1 MTRTTRVIV
10 LVLVAVLVL
19 GSVGAGVF
27 ALIDG
32 GAGSQGERETDT
44 DADEDREPAP
54 PLPEEDGARQPPQAA
69 LAPFYE
75 QTIAWEPCGS
85 LDCATLTVPVDY
97 ADPQGQTFELA
108 LNRRAAEDPQNRLG
122 ALAVNPGG
130 PGAPGTTY
138 VEQASLAFRAP
149 LLGRYDLV
157 GFDPRGTGASDPV
170 DCLPDEGLDA
180 LRALDP
186 DPDTEDEVSFYADSY
201 EQFFAGCVQSS
212 DELVGHVTT
221 VETARDLDVLRAALG
236 QNELDYFGASYGTKL
251 GATYAELF
259 PAQVGR
265 FVLDGA
271 VDVTLGSRE
280 LSLAQAGGF
289 ETALRAYV
297 QDCLDTQGPD
307 CFLGST
313 LEVGL
318 ATIAGV
324 VEDADAQPLP
334 TNSEGRELSAGLAFY
349 GIITPLYNRDYW
361 ELLTQGLQMA
371 LDGDGTMLLFLSDAY
386 ASREPS
392 GYADNSAEAILAI
405 NCLDDPYSIP
415 PEQVPGQ
422 YAAFEEA
429 SPTFGRIFAWGLVG
443 CRGIQVQ
450 ASEPPPT
457 IRARGAAPIL
467 VTGTTRDPATPYAWA
482 VALADQLESGVLL
495 SRDGDGHTAY
505 NQGNGCADAAI
516 EAYLLE
522 GYVPTRDVEC

>member
-19 GSVGAGVF
+19 GSVGAGLF

-32 GAGSQGERETDT
+32 DGDGGGDGDSRSTEA
-44 DADEDREPAP
+44 DREPAP
-54 PLPEEDGARQPPQAA
+54 SLPEEAGARRPPAPG

-75 QTIAWEPCGS
+75 QTIDWEVCGS

-97 ADPQGQTFELA
+97 ADPGGETIELA
-108 LNRRAAEDPQNRLG
+108 LNRRPADDLGNRLG

-130 PGAPGTTY
+130 PGAPGTGY
-138 VEQASLAFRAP
+138 VEQSALAFRAP
-149 LLGRYDLV
+149 LLERYDLV
-157 GFDPRGTGASDPV
+157 GFDPRGTGASAPV
-170 DCLPDEGLDA
+170 DCVSDEGLDT

-186 DPDTEDEVSFYADSY
+186 DPDTDGEVELLADSY
-201 EQFFAGCVQSS
+201 EQFFAGCVQNSGPV
-212 DELVGHVTT
+212 VGHVTT

-236 QNELDYFGASYGTKL
+236 QSELDYFGASYGTKL

-259 PAQVGR
+259 APRVGR

-271 VDVTLGSRE
+271 VDVSLDARE
-280 LSLAQAGGF
+280 LSLGQAGGF

-297 QDCLDTQGPD
+297 QDCLDTQGAE
-307 CFLGST
+307 CFLGAS
-313 LEVGL
+313 LEEGL

-324 VEDADAQPLP
+324 VEAADAQPLS
-334 TNSEGRELSAGLAFY
+334 TNRDGRELTAGLAFY

-361 ELLTQGLQMA
+361 DLLTQALQMA

-386 ASREPS
+386 ASRDPS
-392 GYADNSAEAILAI
+392 GYADNSSEAILAI
-405 NCLDDPYSIP
+405 NCLDDPFSVAP
-415 PEQVPGQ
+415 ARVPAE
-422 YAAFEEA
+422 YPAFEEA

-443 CRGIQVQ
+443 CRGIQVE

-457 IRARGAAPIL
+457 VRGRGAAPIL

-482 VALADQLESGVLL
+482 VALADQLESAVLL
-495 SRDGDGHTAY
+495 TRDGDGHTAY
-505 NQGNGCADAAI
+505 NQGSACADAAI

-522 GYVPTRDVEC
+522 GFVPSRDLEC